1 MSLAEIHAR
10 ATRFRTQIARRNLIE
25 YAAAGLVIAVFGYM
39 AIIIPAPLVKTGAIV
54 TMLGVA
60 YVVFK
65 LHQLAR
71 AAAQDEINAAADLM
85 GFHRQELVRQR
96 DALRGVWSWYLGPLI
111 PGALLFLFGTVLSA
125 PGPLGAQLSIGFA
138 GLGLLGAMFAAI
150 GWLNHRAAAKL
161 DADIAAIDR
170 ARGA

>member
-1 MSLAEIHAR
+1 MSLAEIHTR
-10 ATRFRTQIARRNLIE
+10 ASRFRTQIARRNLIE
-25 YAAAGLVIAVFGYM
+25 YAAAALVIVVFAYI
-39 AIIIPAPLVKTGAIV
+39 AFIVPAPFVKAGAIV
-54 TMLGVA
+54 LILGML
-60 YVVFK
+60 YVVSQ

-111 PGALLFLFGTVLSA
+111 PGAVLFLFGAVLSA
-125 PGPLGAQLSIGFA
+125 PGPLGAQLSVGFA

-150 GWLNHRAAAKL
+150 GWLNQRAAAKL

-170 ARGA
+170 ARGG